1 MVQGQKVLLI
11 SDVEI
16 GGRMTEQGSIFSE
29 FVEAREAMVRHLDDF
44 TRVAR
49 DWTDTL
55 RKSNEHL
62 RRFER
67 LSSIETL
74 ASGIA
79 HEINNP
85 LNSILLIA
93 KYAIKGKGALDRDEA
108 FQSIIAEAERGGRVV
123 RSILKFAREEQSA
136 KSFGDINEAVQH
148 AVSAARTYLRPA
160 HVRIDMEL
168 GESLPSILMNSKDIE
183 EVIVSLVR
191 NAVETAG
198 GKIHVIVKTEAAG
211 DKVRVIVTDDGGGI
225 PREIIAQIFDP
236 FFTTKR
242 TSGGSGLGLS
252 ISYGIVSDHG
262 GKLSVRSEP
271 GHGATFT
278 IELPAA
284 MHTPREH
291 GVNTNG
297 PDTGGGRRSQLRSV
311 SEAVP
316 DG

>member
-1 MVQGQKVLLI
+1 
-11 SDVEI
+11 
-16 GGRMTEQGSIFSE
+16 MTERGSIFSE
-29 FVEAREAMVRHLDDF
+29 FVEARETMVRHLDGF
-44 TRVAR
+44 SRLVE
-49 DWTDTL
+49 DWAETL
-55 RKSNEHL
+55 RKSNEQL

-67 LSSIETL
+67 LASMETL

-93 KYAIKGKGALDRDEA
+93 KYALRGKGALDRDEA

-136 KSFGDINEAVQH
+136 KALGDINEAVQR
-148 AVSAARTYLRPA
+148 AVGVARTYLRPA
-160 HVRIDMEL
+160 HIRIETEL
-168 GESLPSILMNSKDIE
+168 ADVLPPVLMNSKDIE
-183 EVIVSLVR
+183 EVIVNLVK
-191 NAVETAG
+191 NAVESAG
-198 GKIHVIVKTEAAG
+198 GKIRVIVRTLAAD

-225 PREIIAQIFDP
+225 PREIMAQIFDP

-262 GKLSVRSEP
+262 GKLSVLSEP

-278 IELPAA
+278 IELPTA
-284 MHTPREH
+284 TQRPREP
-291 GVNTNG
+291 GVSTNG
-297 PDTGGGRRSQLRSV
+297 PDPGGGRRSQLRGV

-316 DG
+316 DRRGP

>member
-1 MVQGQKVLLI
+1 M
-11 SDVEI
+11 SE
-16 GGRMTEQGSIFSE
+16 RGSIFSE
-29 FVEAREAMVRHLDDF
+29 FVEAREAMVRHLDNF
-44 TRVAR
+44 HRLVE
-49 DWTDTL
+49 DWTETL
-55 RKSNEHL
+55 RKSNEQL

-93 KYAIKGKGALDRDEA
+93 RYALKGKEALDPDEA

-123 RSILKFAREEQSA
+123 RSILKFAREEQTA
-136 KSFGDINEAVQH
+136 KSFGDINEVVQRAVGT
-148 AVSAARTYLRPA
+148 ARTYVRPA
-160 HVRIDMEL
+160 HVRIEMEL
-168 GESLPSILMNSKDIE
+168 AASLPPVLINANEIE
-183 EVIVSLVR
+183 EVIVNLVK
-191 NAVETAG
+191 NAVEAAG
-198 GKIHVIVKTEAAG
+198 GKIHVKVKTQAAG
-211 DKVRVIVTDDGGGI
+211 DKVRVIVTDDGAGI
-225 PREIIAQIFDP
+225 PREILAQIFDP

-262 GKLSVRSEP
+262 GKLSVHSEP

-278 IELPAA
+278 MELPAA
-284 MHTPREH
+284 STAPFDS
-291 GVNTNG
+291 GVTTDG
-297 PDTGGGRRSQLRSV
+297 PNPGGGRRSQLRSV

-316 DG
+316 DGRGS

>member
-1 MVQGQKVLLI
+1 M
-11 SDVEI
+11 EN
-16 GGRMTEQGSIFSE
+16 GGRMTERGSIFSE
-29 FVEAREAMVRHLDDF
+29 FVEAREAMVRELDGF
-44 TRVAR
+44 SRLVE

-55 RKSNEHL
+55 RKSNEQL

-67 LSSIETL
+67 LASIETL

-93 KYAIKGKGALDRDEA
+93 KYALKGKGALDRDEA

-136 KSFGDINEAVQH
+136 KSFGDINEAVQR
-148 AVSAARTYLRPA
+148 AVSVARTYLRPA
-160 HVRIDMEL
+160 HVRIETEL
-168 GESLPSILMNSKDIE
+168 GESLPPVLMNSHDIE
-183 EVIVSLVR
+183 EVVVNLVK
-191 NAVETAG
+191 NAVEAAG
-198 GKIHVIVKTEAAG
+198 GKIHVIVKTLAA
-211 DKVRVIVTDDGGGI
+211 DEKIRVIVTDDGGGI
-225 PREIIAQIFDP
+225 PREIMAHIFDP

-262 GKLSVRSEP
+262 GRLSVHSEP

-284 MHTPREH
+284 TNAPREP

-297 PDTGGGRRSQLRSV
+297 PHIGGGRRPELRSV
-311 SEAVP
+311 PEAVSDRRGP
-316 DG
+316 